1 MKIAIYGA
9 GAIGGHLG
17 AMLSRSGI
25 SVGLIARGEHLEAMR
40 KNGLRQILKDEEL
53 SLIHI

>member
-17 AMLSRSGI
+17 AMLSRTGVN
-25 SVGLIARGEHLEAMR
+25 VGLIARGEHLEAMR
-40 KNGLRQILKDEEL
+40 KNGLRQILRDEEFTVY
-53 SLIHI
+53 